1 MHRSA
6 GPRGNSNSGAHCRSH
21 RRWQILQRAFGGR
34 LCVCATLATARAEL
48 IRTLQDRGVQQG
60 IDVYMECTIT
70 RLIKDGERIA
80 APSPLARA
88 GTVCGV

>member
-1 MHRSA
+1 
-6 GPRGNSNSGAHCRSH
+6 
-21 RRWQILQRAFGGR
+21 
-34 LCVCATLATARAEL
+34 LATARAEL